1 MKCKLCAFFE
11 FKLVWFEHLN
21 LLNVLVSE

>member
-1 MKCKLCAFFE
+1 MQHSAE
-11 FKLVWFEHLN
+11 RQAWE